1 MDSALP
7 NILNL
12 RHKSLSRGNL
22 LVLTSF
28 GAAILLSDFPHNHP
42 TLYLI
47 IPTLVAL
54 IGTGETAR
62 CMRRRWNWYHAGV
75 VLCIYMDLMAV
86 CMILFFLLYPYA
98 HFLGSMR

>member
-7 NILNL
+7 NILDL

-22 LVLTSF
+22 LVLLSF
-28 GAAILLSDFPHNHP
+28 GAAILLSDFPHNHA
-42 TLYLI
+42 TLLLL
-47 IPTLVAL
+47 IPTLFAM
-54 IGTGETAR
+54 IGTGETIR

-86 CMILFFLLYPYA
+86 CMILFFLVYPYS
-98 HFLGSMR
+98 HSMH